1 MSIDGTV
8 SKWVDGRGFG
18 FIEYEDD
25 KSRETKS
32 IFVHA
37 RELRYDRRVLEKG
50 EKVSF
55 DIADDK
61 KRPGQQMAI
70 EVKGEYRDDPPKKER

>member
-1 MSIDGTV
+1 MSYDGTC

-18 FIEYEDD
+18 FIEYKNRDGD
-25 KSRETKS
+25 LKS

-37 RELRYDRRVLEKG
+37 RELRYDRRVLERG

-55 DIADDK
+55 DLIEDTRRD
-61 KRPGQQMAI
+61 GEMMATQ
-70 EVKGEYRDDPPKKER
+70 VKGEYRDDPPKEDRG